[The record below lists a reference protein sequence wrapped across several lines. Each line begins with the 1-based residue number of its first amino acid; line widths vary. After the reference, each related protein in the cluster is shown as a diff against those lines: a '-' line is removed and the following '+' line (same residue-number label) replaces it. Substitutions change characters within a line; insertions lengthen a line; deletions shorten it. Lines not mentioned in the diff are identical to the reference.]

1 MVILEINEL
10 TTGYKEKAVLNDI
23 NLSMEKNDF
32 VGIIG
37 PNGSGKSTL
46 IRAIT
51 KIIDLW
57 EGDIRLK
64 NRPLDTLSRKEIGK
78 TSAVVPQDTFISF
91 PYSACEI
98 VLMGRTPYLGRF
110 ENPDKEDKKIAKDA
124 MISTNTYKFKD
135 RKVKELSGGELQRVI
150 VARALAQQPDILLLD
165 EATSHLDIGHKVQ
178 MMDLIKD
185 KNKKE
190 DLAVLSVHHNLNLA
204 ARYCDRIILL
214 DEGEIH
220 ASGRPEEV
228 LTKPH
233 LRAVYG
239 IEAEVHEN
247 PKDGSLY
254 VTPIEEKLEKEQN
267 GKRVHVICGGGSIGN
282 LFKLLVEEGYDVSA
296 GVLNVMDSDLEKA
309 DFLDINVVTEAPFSS
324 INVNNH
330 DENIRYILDS
340 DIVIGTSFP
349 IGKGNIKNLQAIKK
363 AAEEGKEVILIEEQ
377 DIESRD
383 YTDGKG
389 VKIYD
394 EIKKNYDT
402 KVIKSEKDIL
412 HCL

>member
-1 MVILEINEL
+1 MVILEINNL
-10 TTGYKEKAVLNDI
+10 TTGYKEKPVLKDI
-23 NLSMEKNDF
+23 NLSMSSNDF

-51 KIIDLW
+51 QIIDPW
-57 EGDIRLK
+57 KGDIKLK
-64 NRPLDTLSRKEIGK
+64 NESINILSRNEIGK
-78 TSAVVPQDTFISF
+78 TAAVVPQDTFISF
-91 PYSACEI
+91 PYSAWEI

-110 ENPDKEDKKIAKDA
+110 ENPGKEDKKIAENA
-124 MISTNTYKFKD
+124 MKATSTYQFRE

-150 VARALAQQPDILLLD
+150 VARALTQQPDILLLD
-165 EATSHLDIGHKVQ
+165 EATSHLDIGHKIQ

-190 DLAVLSVHHNLNLA
+190 KLGVLSIHHNLNLA
-204 ARYCDRIILL
+204 ARYCDEIILL

-239 IEAEVHEN
+239 VEAEVHEN

-254 VTPIEEKLEKEQN
+254 VTPIEKKFEKEQN
-267 GKRVHVICGGGSIGN
+267 GKKIHIVCGGGSIGN
-282 LFKLLVEEGYDVSA
+282 IFKNLVEEGYEISA

-309 DFLDINVVTEAPFSS
+309 EFLDINVITEAPFSS
-324 INVNNH
+324 ISEKKYK
-330 DENIRYILDS
+330 ENIKHIKES

-349 IGKGNIKNLQAIKK
+349 VGNGNIKNLQAIRK
-363 AAEEGKEVILIEEQ
+363 AAEEGKQVILIEKQ

-383 YTDGKG
+383 YTDGRG
-389 VKIYD
+389 VKMYN
-394 EIKKNYDT
+394 EIKNNQNT
-402 KVIKSEKDIL
+402 NVIKSEKDIL
-412 HCL
+412 QTL